1 MSSPFRR
8 GDRVR
13 VINPNHE
20 YTGARGTV
28 SDAPSSQ
35 PNGVAVL
42 GHQVAIDGENGV
54 TRPFLVA
61 DLEPLRAVRAGGRRR
76 AAPSSQPE
84 ARRSTDRPE

>member
-20 YTGARGTV
+20 YTGARGTI

-76 AAPSSQPE
+76 AESSGRTD
-84 ARRSTDRPE
+84 ARSSTDRPE

>member
-35 PNGVAVL
+35 ANGVAVL

-76 AAPSSQPE
+76 AAPSSQSDV
-84 ARRSTDRPE
+84 RRSTDRSD

>member
-13 VINPNHE
+13 VTHPNHE
-20 YTGARGTV
+20 YTGARGTIC
-28 SDAPSSQ
+28 DAPSTQ
-35 PNGVAVL
+35 PSGMAVL

-61 DLEPLRAVRAGGRRR
+61 DLEPLRAVRAGARRR
-76 AAPSSQPE
+76 AADPARPE

>member
-1 MSSPFRR
+1 MNSPFRR

-20 YTGARGTV
+20 YTGSRGTIA
-28 SDAPSSQ
+28 DAPSDQ
-35 PNGVAVL
+35 PAGVAVL

-61 DLEPLRAVRAGGRRR
+61 DLAPLRAVRAGDRRR
-76 AAPSSQPE
+76 AAPSTGREEQ
-84 ARRSTDRPE
+84 RSTDR

>member
-20 YTGARGTV
+20 YTGARGTIA
-28 SDAPSSQ
+28 DAPSSQ
-35 PNGVAVL
+35 APGVAVL

-61 DLEPLRAVRAGGRRR
+61 DLEPLRAVRSGGRRR
-76 AAPSSQPE
+76 AEKPAQTDS
-84 ARRSTDRPE
+84 RRAD

>member
-20 YTGARGTV
+20 YTGARGTI
-28 SDAPSSQ
+28 SDAPSTQ
-35 PNGVAVL
+35 RPGVAVL

-76 AAPSSQPE
+76 AETTSEPG

>member
-76 AAPSSQPE
+76 AVPSSQSE

>member
-20 YTGARGTV
+20 YTGARGTI
-28 SDAPSSQ
+28 SDAPSTQ
-35 PNGVAVL
+35 PAGVAVL
-42 GHQVAIDGENGV
+42 GHQVAIDGENGM

-76 AAPSSQPE
+76 AD
-84 ARRSTDRPE
+84 ARPAGREELGSTE